1 MKTGS
6 KLLNW
11 SQLLQYSFSGITTV
25 SLQLRIDIKKS
36 LEIIMSII
44 AGEVHWDCSWRVLWW
59 ESGRLYSQCRPRHG
73 SRLIIYQLINSQ
85 WENFSSPCSIEIT
98 ILVIIIFIIVIMIS
112 IMKTQFMFFFLQAGR
127 EELLLEM
134 YSNMM
139 DSMKAF
145 WTHTLELLPIIQILP
160 NTTRRLQSRLKLSRA
175 QWHFFRLPSFRLI
188 PFHIWSSFA
197 KKNIVNQFDRMHKS
211 VGNWT
216 WFQFWFF

>member
-1 MKTGS
+1 MKTGC

-112 IMKTQFMFFFLQAGR
+112 IMKTQFMFLFR
-127 EELLLEM
+127 PEERSCYWKCIQTWWTPWRHFEHIHWNYFPLFKFYQIPPGDYRADWSCPGLSGTSSGCLLL
-134 YSNMM
+134 N
-139 DSMKAF
+139 
-145 WTHTLELLPIIQILP
+145 
-160 NTTRRLQSRLKLSRA
+160 
-175 QWHFFRLPSFRLI
+175 
-188 PFHIWSSFA
+188 
-197 KKNIVNQFDRMHKS
+197 
-211 VGNWT
+211 
-216 WFQFWFF
+216 